1 MGAVDAETRAYLDDR
16 LSELRRHIGVLTEGM
31 RADVRTVAE
40 GVALTNESVG
50 RLTAE
55 MNARFTSAE
64 AVQQAAFADVRR
76 QFADVQGQFADVR
89 REIAD
94 VRSDVAQLQSRR

>member
-1 MGAVDAETRAYLDDR
+1 LGAVDAETRAYLDDR
-16 LSELRRHIGVLTEGM
+16 LSELRRHFGVLTEGM

-40 GVALTNESVG
+40 GLALTNVSIG

-55 MNARFTSAE
+55 MNARLTSAQS
-64 AVQQAAFADVRR
+64 VQQAAFADVRR
-76 QFADVQGQFADVR
+76 QFTDVR

-94 VRSDVAQLQSRR
+94 VRSDVAHLKARR